1 MKCNT
6 NGNRKEELKKKK
18 KKISDNFVETV
29 ERFIDTGG
37 NFDE

>member
-6 NGNRKEELKKKK
+6 NGNRKEELKKK

>member
-6 NGNRKEELKKKK
+6 NGNRKEELKK

>member
-18 KKISDNFVETV
+18 KSDNFVETV